1 MKKFRLSTPAE
12 RIAGISF
19 TAVMIIC
26 FGVLLYALRGNTGLL
41 IASGLGVLL
50 ITVILCIYVVSVLKA
65 ACIINAETK
74 IMEVQGLSNYT
85 VDLSNAVLLQ
95 TLPRKSAQTT
105 IRVLVFS
112 DADEQIVATVP
123 TMFTHKQGIL
133 ADPMAKEMA
142 EALGIAFKQNV
153 PEWEYDKEK
162 FKEHQKEEAA
172 REKAEAKERRQ
183 KRMERRIQKYKKGK

>member
-172 REKAEAKERRQ
+172 REKAEA
-183 KRMERRIQKYKKGK
+183 